1 MKGAAIVP
9 TRILIFERK
18 GSLARRVAA
27 FLPGRDYG
35 IHVTP
40 ATRSSL
46 ALLATFRAD
55 LILLHVEEP
64 ADWGLLGEIRARC
77 GVPVILCSACQSQ
90 TDAVRGLRQG
100 ADDYVRWP
108 SSQIELEARIQ
119 ARLRRARWDS
129 SDPKGFCEA
138 PRSEAERA
146 KPLGSCP

>member
-18 GSLARRVAA
+18 GSLARGMAA

-55 LILLHVEEP
+55 LILLHVEDP

-77 GVPVILCSACQSQ
+77 GVPVILCSACQDQ
-90 TDAVRGLRQG
+90 ADAVRGLRQG

-108 SSQIELEARIQ
+108 SSQIELEARIL

-129 SDPKGFCEA
+129 SDYKGFA
-138 PRSEAERA
+138 KHPGAKRSG
-146 KPLGSCP
+146 PNP